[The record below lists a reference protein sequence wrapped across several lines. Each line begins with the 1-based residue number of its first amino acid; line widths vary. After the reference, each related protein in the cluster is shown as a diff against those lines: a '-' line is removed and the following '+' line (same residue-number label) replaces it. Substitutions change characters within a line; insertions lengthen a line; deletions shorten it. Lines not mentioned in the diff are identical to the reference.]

1 MAKEEEK
8 EEQPAP
14 KSKKKLI
21 MVGGL
26 GVLLLAGG
34 VAAAVMMLKGGDGED
49 EAKSTADEISEDA
62 GGEGGHGGAK
72 SEDKG
77 EPKLDSH
84 GNPIE
89 DGSGGGSDDD
99 SGPPW
104 IHPFSD
110 PFTVNLFEPTNRWFL
125 QMYLQIET
133 SSPEVLKSID
143 RNIAPLRDTIILL
156 LSSKTKKELST
167 MDGKLKLK
175 QEIVIRIEAVL
186 GKGSVKTVYF
196 TEFTIMTM

>member
-1 MAKEEEK
+1 MAKKE

-14 KSKKKLI
+14 KSKKKLM

-34 VAAAVMMLKGGDGED
+34 VAAAVIMMKGGDGAEGP
-49 EAKSTADEISEDA
+49 KSTADEISEDA
-62 GGEGGHGGAK
+62 GGEGGHGEAK
-72 SEDKG
+72 ADEHA
-77 EPKLDSH
+77 EPKVDSH
-84 GNPIE
+84 GNPVVDE
-89 DGSGGGSDDD
+89 HGGAGGSDGEA
-99 SGPPW
+99 GPPW
-104 IHPFSD
+104 IHPFAD

-125 QMYLQIET
+125 QMYLQIEA

-143 RNIAPLRDTIILL
+143 RNIAPLRDTVILL

>member
-1 MAKEEEK
+1 MAKKEE

-14 KSKKKLI
+14 KSKKKLLI
-21 MVGGL
+21 IGGL

-34 VAAAVMMLKGGDGED
+34 VAAAVIMMKGGDGE
-49 EAKSTADEISEDA
+49 EEPKSTADEITEDA
-62 GGEGGHGGAK
+62 GGEGGHG
-72 SEDKG
+72 
-77 EPKLDSH
+77 EPKVDSH
-84 GNPIE
+84 GNPVE
-89 DGSGGGSDDD
+89 GGGAGIFADGEDT
-99 SGPPW
+99 GPPW
-104 IHPFSD
+104 IYPFDD

-125 QMYLQIET
+125 QMYLQIEA
-133 SSPEVLKSID
+133 SSPEVLKGID
-143 RNIAPLRDTIILL
+143 RNIAPLRDTVILL